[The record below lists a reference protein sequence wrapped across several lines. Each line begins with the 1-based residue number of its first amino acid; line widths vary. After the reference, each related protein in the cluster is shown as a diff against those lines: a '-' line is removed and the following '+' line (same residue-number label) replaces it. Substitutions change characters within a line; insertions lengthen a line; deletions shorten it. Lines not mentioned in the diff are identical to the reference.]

1 MIRRPQPLETMVD
14 SPANPES
21 PTQRLKTL
29 FQGRLRRFEE
39 KRFAGRVCSEALAA
53 LQAILARHPT
63 LSGDA
68 LYEAVIARRLKL
80 DATAAHALMW
90 RVHGSVENWE
100 GDYVPKFVD
109 VVKYMIVNEYVGQD
123 TAVEGMTLDLGPFLA
138 TRIDPHL

>member
-1 MIRRPQPLETMVD
+1 MD

-29 FQGRLRRFEE
+29 LQGRLRHFEE

-80 DATAAHALMW
+80 DAAAAHTLMW
-90 RVHGSVENWE
+90 RVHGSVKNWE
-100 GDYVPKFVD
+100 GDYVPKFID

-123 TAVEGMTLDLGPFLA
+123 TAIEGMTLDLGPFLA
-138 TRIDPHL
+138 ARIDPDI

>member
-1 MIRRPQPLETMVD
+1 MVD

-21 PTQRLKTL
+21 PTQRLKAL

-53 LQAILARHPT
+53 LRAILARHPA

-80 DATAAHALMW
+80 DAAAAHALMW

-100 GDYVPKFVD
+100 GNYVPKFVD
-109 VVKYMIVNEYVGQD
+109 VVKYMIVSEYVGQD
-123 TAVEGMTLDLGPFLA
+123 ASVEGMTLDLGPFLA
-138 TRIDPHL
+138 PRIDPHL